1 MADVIQDGKTMPQ
14 IPEMLLLPFINRL
27 WKVKPQLRTDGAQL
41 QMDFPL
47 LPVEFALLP
56 MEFMPPR
63 MEKALLHSDLH
74 KIWPF

>member
-1 MADVIQDGKTMPQ
+1 MADVVQAGKTMSQ
-14 IPEMLLLPFINRL
+14 IPATRLLPFINRL
-27 WKVKPQLRTDGAQL
+27 WMVKPQLRTDGVQL

-63 MEKALLHSDLH
+63 MEKVLLHSDLH
-74 KIWPF
+74 RIWPF